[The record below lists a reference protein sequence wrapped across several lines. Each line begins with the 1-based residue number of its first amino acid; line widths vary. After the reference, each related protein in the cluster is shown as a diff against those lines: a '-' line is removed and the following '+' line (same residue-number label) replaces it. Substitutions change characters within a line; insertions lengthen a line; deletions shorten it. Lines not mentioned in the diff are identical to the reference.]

1 MELMLMI
8 NEKIGSYAFHLDIG
22 YFPPRGI
29 PVYGTGYWILS
40 IWLFCWILD
49 ILPSGGRD
57 FPGSPISVLADYCS
71 ISKLCH
77 SLRAFVSSCENT
89 FPGNAQLQAQ
99 K

>member
-49 ILPSGGRD
+49 ILLPFGI
-57 FPGSPISVLADYCS
+57 P
-71 ISKLCH
+71 LC
-77 SLRAFVSSCENT
+77 AFVSSCENMFNT
-89 FPGNAQLQAQ
+89 GCLTKGLIRRKNYCCPPIIL
-99 K
+99 